1 MYAVGYKGNRKFK
14 EKNPTFM
21 MNFFWEWGG
30 VGWGGDMSVYKTLR
44 QNYSSPVSV
53 KKVCMGDWML

>member
-14 EKNPTFM
+14 EKTQLFNM

-30 VGWGGDMSVYKTLR
+30 VGWGGDMSVYKTLVAEL
-44 QNYSSPVSV
+44 QLVSV